1 MDLARPG
8 FATPPAERVKW
19 RAVFAFLENI
29 GTMEMIIVAIAALLV
44 FGKRLPEVA
53 SQAGTALARFKRDL
67 TKTWDDTGMERE
79 IRKLRE
85 VLPKDM
91 SVSDV
96 ARLAAERME
105 KRIRENVAEAAP
117 PESVEPKTVD
127 APTKI
132 EPSDSPTAP
141 PSLEAPPEVPPGS
154 SSSSMP
160 TPDASPTHG
169 VDPAKHFGPPNSIPR
184 EG

>member
-1 MDLARPG
+1 M
-8 FATPPAERVKW
+8 
-19 RAVFAFLENI
+19 FAFLENI
-29 GTMEMIIVAIAALLV
+29 GTFELLIVGVAALLV

-67 TKTWDDTGMERE
+67 NKTWDDTGMERE
-79 IRKLRE
+79 IRKLKE

-91 SVSDV
+91 SVTDM

-105 KRIRENVAEAAP
+105 KRIRENVAEAAK
-117 PESVEPKTVD
+117 PESFEPKTVD
-127 APTKI
+127 APTKF
-132 EPSDSPTAP
+132 ESSDSPTAP
-141 PSLEAPPEVPPGS
+141 PSPEAPPEVSPGS
-154 SSSSMP
+154 SSSNMP

-169 VDPAKHFGPPNSIPR
+169 VDPAKHFGPPNSVPR